1 MDELV
6 GQTLGQYHIIEEIGA
21 GGMATVYK
29 AHQPALD
36 RDVAVKVLSPFLA
49 KQADFTERF
58 TREAQAI
65 GKLNHPNILPV
76 YDFGQDKGYSY
87 LVIRYIPH
95 ATTLSDLMKH
105 PLDPAKIV
113 DIVGQIAA
121 ALDHAHQAG
130 IIHRDVKPDNIM
142 VDGDW
147 FLLTDFG
154 LAKILESP
162 TRLTGTGVG
171 MGTPAYMSPEQGMG
185 EPVDQRTD
193 IYSLGII
200 VYEMLTGKIPHQGE
214 TPIATVMKRITD
226 PLPSPRSLKPSIT
239 PAVEKV
245 LLKALEL
252 EPSRRFQRAGE
263 LAAALKAAFSA
274 PEKPV
279 LPPPPPPTPPKPPLP
294 PKPPITTGLPGQRQS
309 AEVGG
314 LVLLGTFSVCS
325 VMLFLIM
332 LTTLVENPTEFYNVF
347 LGVGPLVASVSSLL
361 LLWFRNKTKMPS
373 ALLALALVLWFLGA
387 NIIGFGLFA
396 AFQPSSTHS
405 SLENLGYSV
414 ALCDAPGLLMALIGL
429 GLYFKEWFSGRTAA
443 KVQPAAAQAQM
454 PEKAVDES
462 PRLDKLR
469 RANEYAV
476 HIKRVIKQ
484 NKNSPLARTMGTLST
499 NLNEW
504 ENRVKQ
510 LVNRLISYDNNHIIQ
525 RDLQETP
532 AAVTRIAAQL
542 ENETDPQI
550 KAQME
555 ETLAEYQNQLKH
567 LQSLA
572 KLMRRTELELDESLA
587 SVAAIY
593 SQIQLFE
600 AKDIDNARAE
610 RLSEGLDEQSHRL
623 GDLLMAV
630 DEVYAAPEAA
640 G

>member
-6 GQTLGQYHIIEEIGA
+6 GQTLGQYTIVEEIGA

-49 KQADFTERF
+49 RQADFTERF

-87 LVIRYIPH
+87 LVIRYIPN
-95 ATTLSDLMKH
+95 ATTLSDLMKR
-105 PLDPAKIV
+105 PLEPARIV
-113 DIVGQIAA
+113 DIVSQVAA

-142 VDGDW
+142 VDGNW

-226 PLPSPRSLKPSIT
+226 PLPSPRSLKPSIS

-252 EPSRRFQRAGE
+252 EPSRRFQHAGE
-263 LAAALKAAFSA
+263 LAEALKAAFST

-279 LPPPPPPTPPKPPLP
+279 SPPPPPPPQPPRPPVDN
-294 PKPPITTGLPGQRQS
+294 PGRRQS

-314 LVLLGTFSVCS
+314 LALLSAFSACS

-332 LTTLVENPTEFYNVF
+332 LTTLIENPAEFYNAF
-347 LGVGPLVASVSSLL
+347 LGAGPLVASASSLL
-361 LLWFRNKTKMPS
+361 LLWFRNKTKAPS
-373 ALLALALVLWFLGA
+373 ALLALALVLWFLGL
-387 NIIGFGLFA
+387 NTVGFGLFA

-405 SLENLGYSV
+405 GLENFGYSV
-414 ALCDAPGLLMALIGL
+414 ALCDMPGLLMALAGFV
-429 GLYFKEWFSGRTAA
+429 LYLKEWRSGGEATVKTAT
-443 KVQPAAAQAQM
+443 QFAQAQT
-454 PEKAVDES
+454 PEKTVGES

-476 HIKRVIKQ
+476 HIKRVIRQ

-510 LVNRLISYDNNHIIQ
+510 LVNRLISYDTNRIIQ

-532 AAVTRIAAQL
+532 AAVARIAAQL

-550 KAQME
+550 KAQMQ

-567 LQSLA
+567 LQSLV
-572 KLMRRTELELDESLA
+572 KLMRRTELELEESLA
-587 SVAAIY
+587 SVASIY

-600 AKDIDNARAE
+600 AKEIDSERAE
-610 RLSEGLDEQSHRL
+610 RLSEGIDEQSNRL
-623 GDLLMAV
+623 RDLLLAV
-630 DEVYAAPEAA
+630 DEVYGAPEAA
-640 G
+640 GRD